1 MQTPPWLELITMET
15 LPNSD
20 LKFLASIIGL
30 PLTKQLMCEYPGIVI
45 TIPKNATFNAR
56 KEYVKKHYDGSKD
69 SRIYLSKI
77 CGFSEN
83 YIYRISSQR

>member
-1 MQTPPWLELITMET
+1 MQTPPWINYITMEN

-30 PLTKQLMCEYPGIVI
+30 PLTIKLMCEYPGIVI

-56 KEYVKKHYDGSKD
+56 KEYVLKHYDGSKD
-69 SRIYLSKI
+69 SRLYLSKV

-83 YIYRISSQR
+83 YIYRIANQR